1 MKGMLKKFAEM
12 QASDGFCLSVRV
24 VGSWGGKSTVRS
36 RCVAHTFQVCR
47 ATKVATPDSTY
58 RAAEPS

>member
-24 VGSWGGKSTVRS
+24 VGSWGGKSTVRTLALRRAHLPSLS
-36 RCVAHTFQVCR
+36 RDEGRH
-47 ATKVATPDSTY
+47 S
-58 RAAEPS
+58 